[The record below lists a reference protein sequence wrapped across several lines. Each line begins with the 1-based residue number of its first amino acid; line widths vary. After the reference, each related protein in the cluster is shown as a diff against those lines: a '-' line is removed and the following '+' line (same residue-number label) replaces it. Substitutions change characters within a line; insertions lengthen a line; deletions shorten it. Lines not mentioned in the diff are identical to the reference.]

1 VGVRRV
7 LSLVVGVV
15 MGWGVAARLARL
27 REQKRRAGRRHG
39 TSPSDCLYHT
49 HSLALSALTRL
60 LRRSLPRLSLTDE
73 ITKYRTPN
81 TSSPSPASW
90 PSSSPSTGAPSQ
102 RRAREVP
109 GSSHA
114 RGDSFVG
121 RCTGTR
127 VGCVQGGGCGVH
139 GAGGDAVPHDLRQ
152 EPVDADVHVG
162 AGGGGGGGG
171 G

>member
-1 VGVRRV
+1 MGVRRV

-81 TSSPSPASW
+81 TSSLSPASW

-109 GSSHA
+109 VTLEVA
-114 RGDSFVG
+114 FL
-121 RCTGTR
+121 TGGVR
-127 VGCVQGGGCGVH
+127 VH
-139 GAGGDAVPHDLRQ
+139 GWDVWCRAAAAVSTVLVETLFPMIYGKSL
-152 EPVDADVHVG
+152 
-162 AGGGGGGGG
+162 
-171 G
+171 